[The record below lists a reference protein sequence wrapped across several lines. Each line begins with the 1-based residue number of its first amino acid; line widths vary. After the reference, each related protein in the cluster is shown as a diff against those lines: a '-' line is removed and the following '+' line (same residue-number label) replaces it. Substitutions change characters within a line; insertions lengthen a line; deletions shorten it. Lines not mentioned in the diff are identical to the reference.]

1 MKKILLISFN
11 NKKSTIGFA
20 IILFFSLIAFIG
32 PIIAPYN
39 PQGMNF
45 LPLQSPTFS
54 HLLGTNS
61 YGQDLFSRVL
71 VGTRL
76 SLIVAIV
83 TGIITTTISM
93 LIGLTAGYLGGLI
106 DDILVTIT
114 NIFLVIPG
122 LPLMII
128 IAAYITVKGIW
139 PIIFVISFTGWAWG
153 ARVLRSQTL
162 TLKNRDFVKASVIT
176 GEKPIRIV
184 FFEIF
189 PNMVGLVTANFF
201 GTAIYA
207 VLSEATLE
215 FLGLGSPEVI
225 SWGTI
230 LYWAQ
235 NNQALMLGAWWWF
248 LFPGLCIALLGTG
261 FALMNFAVDELTNPR
276 LRKR

>member
-1 MKKILLISFN
+1 MKKFLLIFFN
-11 NKKSTIGFA
+11 NKKSTIGSM
-20 IILFFSLIAFIG
+20 IIVLFSLIAFIG
-32 PIIAPYN
+32 PFVAPYN

-61 YGQDLFSRVL
+61 YGQDLLSRVL
-71 VGTRL
+71 IGTRL

-83 TGIITTTISM
+83 TGIITTSISV
-93 LIGLTAGYLGGLI
+93 LIGLIAGYFGGII
-106 DDILVTIT
+106 DDVLMTIT

-162 TLKNRDFVKASVIT
+162 TLKSRDFVKASVVT
-176 GEKPIRIV
+176 GEKPLRIV
-184 FFEIF
+184 LFEIF
-189 PNMVGLVTANFF
+189 PNMISLVAANFF
-201 GTAIYA
+201 GTAVYA

-248 LFPGLCIALLGTG
+248 VFPGLCIALLGTG